1 MIADFDDVIFV
12 VDKAGIVAFSISG
25 AMIAIKEGTDLF
37 GVILLGLI
45 TAMGGGVMRDTL
57 LGLVPSSNF
66 FNYPNIILS
75 VVTSLLVFVLA
86 YRQRKYYLSHTREI
100 ENITNIVDS
109 LGLGLFS
116 IYGVNMTMAA
126 GYKTNLFLL
135 VFMGV
140 MTGAGG
146 GLIRD
151 VIVKRIPMIF
161 SKHIYAIASII
172 GCLTYIF
179 LLRASIENG
188 IAMSVSIMCVV
199 FIRMV
204 ATIKELDL
212 PKVEK
217 L

>member
-12 VDKAGIVAFSISG
+12 VDMAGIVAFSISG
-25 AMIAIKEGTDLF
+25 AMIAIKEETDLF